1 MTLEQPTLEHYKKY
15 GVELGD
21 KLLLETAKNNFKKG
35 QESKEKEI
43 LEKIEKI
50 TSWTCKCGCITFDD
64 KKCRMCGSDPAYG
77 EIDYKELKQQLTTE
91 GEGKE

>member
-1 MTLEQPTLEHYKKY
+1 MKKLFDDQLI
-15 GVELGD
+15 EC
-21 KLLLETAKNNFKKG
+21 AKNNFQKG
-35 QESKEKEI
+35 KEQRNQEI
-43 LEKIEKI
+43 LEIIEKI

-91 GEGKE
+91 GEGK